1 MRLISRSPVFLG
13 LFLDLQNIA
22 TSLAQESILV
32 QSDMSLYSSGNF
44 LVRTENVM
52 TASYVKHSELAAAL
66 RWQMEM
72 GVDTA
77 LVDNPAP
84 QAELQTTPFK
94 VGVKQQNK
102 PTLAGLLS
110 AAAAPSDDI
119 LPVLFSAQTL
129 GSDLDAVKTL
139 HALRNAMA
147 GFDGCALKKTASN
160 LVFADGN
167 PEAKIMIIGEAP
179 GGDEDRMGLPFVGAA
194 GQLLDKMLAAI
205 GLDRQHVYITN
216 ILPWR
221 PPGNRTPSSEE
232 VALLWPFLRRHIQ
245 LVAPKVIFALGGSS
259 AKLLLNTTAGIL
271 KLRGQVQEIDFGGA
285 GQANV
290 IPVLPSLHPAYLLR
304 APKMKQQ
311 AFYDLLTLKSMCRE

>member
-1 MRLISRSPVFLG
+1 
-13 LFLDLQNIA
+13 
-22 TSLAQESILV
+22 
-32 QSDMSLYSSGNF
+32 
-44 LVRTENVM
+44 M
-52 TASYVKHSELAAAL
+52 TAPYVTHSELAAAL

-77 LVDNPAP
+77 LVDSPAP
-84 QAELQTTPFK
+84 QAELQTTSFK
-94 VGVKQQNK
+94 VGSQQQNK
-102 PTLAGLLS
+102 PPAAGPLS

-129 GSDLDAVKTL
+129 GSDLAAVKTL
-139 HALRNAMA
+139 DALRNAMA
-147 GFDGCALKKTASN
+147 SFDGCALKKTASN

-232 VALLWPFLRRHIQ
+232 VALMWPFLRRHIQ
-245 LVAPKVIFALGGSS
+245 LKAPKVIFALGGSS
-259 AKLLLNTTAGIL
+259 AKLLLNTTTGIL
-271 KLRGQVQEIDFGGA
+271 KLRGQVQEIDFGDA

-311 AFYDLLTLKSMCRE
+311 AFHDLLVLKSMCRE